1 MKDILPKPDK
11 STIRL
16 RFVVE
21 GRNFSFHPLPRGR
34 WDDKRDRQIVASIGV
49 KIQND
54 ILAGNFDS
62 SLQKYR
68 HQAVS
73 PQCTDKVTHHQE
85 KASEKSWLTLWDK
98 WVASLEL
105 AACTV
110 ADHYAC
116 VRAMIVKG
124 ESPSL
129 PQVEWLINCNLAAS
143 TFNRRL
149 SMLRSCLRW
158 ATDEGLIVDNPLK
171 KIRSRSAS
179 ERERRRSDEKKAPLS
194 DIEISKI
201 LDHLDKVQPSYSP
214 FVRFMLFSGV
224 RTGEAVGLIWENID
238 LEKRL
243 IFIGQSISRER
254 GKYEKV
260 RKNPKTKES
269 IRTLIMSRRIFD
281 LLVSVKPNE
290 NSSGLIF
297 KSPKGQ
303 IIDHGNFRTQCW
315 KPALLALNIPYRK
328 PYATRHTLLSQALE
342 SGLSVPQV
350 AQIAGHRDGKMILQ
364 NYGHVINQSRLP
376 E

>member
-1 MKDILPKPDK
+1 MKDIIPKPDK
-11 STIRL
+11 GTIRL
-16 RFVVE
+16 RFTVE
-21 GRNFSFHPLPRGR
+21 GRNFGFHPLPKGR
-34 WDDKRDRQIVASIGV
+34 WSDKRDRQIVASIGV

-62 SLQKYR
+62 SLEKYR
-68 HQAVS
+68 HRAMP
-73 PQCTDKVTHHQE
+73 PQCVTNEVFYPQCE
-85 KASEKSWLTLWDK
+85 ESWLTLWDK
-98 WVASLEL
+98 WVNSLEL
-105 AACTV
+105 ATSTA

-124 ESPSL
+124 GDPSL
-129 PQVEWLINCNLAAS
+129 LQIEWLTNCSLSAS

-158 ATDEGLIVDNPLK
+158 AIDEGLTANNPLK
-171 KIRSRSAS
+171 KIRSRSAN
-179 ERERRRSDEKKAPLS
+179 EQERRQSDEKKAPLS
-194 DIEISKI
+194 DIEIGKI
-201 LDHLDKVQPSYSP
+201 LDRMDLVQPSYSS

-224 RTGEAVGLIWENID
+224 RTGEAVGLTWENID

-243 IFIGQSISRER
+243 IFISQSISRER
-254 GKYEKV
+254 GKYRKI
-260 RKNPKTKES
+260 RKNPKTRES
-269 IRTLIMSRRIFD
+269 IRTLIMSTRIFD
-281 LLVSVKPNE
+281 LFVSIKTDE
-290 NSSGLIF
+290 NPCGLIF

-303 IIDHGNFRTQCW
+303 IIDHGNFRAQCW
-315 KPALLALNIPYRK
+315 KPTLLALEIPYRK

-364 NYGHVINQSRLP
+364 NYGHVINQSQLP